1 MAESDAQSKAVRTVG
16 IVSPVMGARIG
27 IFGGTFDPI
36 HVGHLV
42 AAVNAKSALQLD
54 RVLLV
59 VANVPWQK
67 AGVRAVSSA
76 EDRLALVE
84 AAVGGVAGLEASR
97 LEIDRGGESYTAD
110 TLAELHRVGPGNELF
125 LIVGWDVAAELATWG
140 RHEEIERLATLVVVN
155 RPGAGR
161 PPGLDDRSSRLVE
174 VTVPNLEISSTDL
187 RARAANGRPLD
198 YLVPEAA
205 VRCIRARGMY
215 AGSG

>member
-1 MAESDAQSKAVRTVG
+1 
-16 IVSPVMGARIG
+16 MGERIG

-42 AAVNAKSALQLD
+42 AAINAKHAVGLD
-54 RVLLV
+54 RVVLM

-67 AGVRAVSSA
+67 TGTRVVSSA

-84 AAVGGVAGLEASR
+84 AAVGDVPGLEASDM
-97 LEIDRGGESYTAD
+97 EIARGGVSYTAD
-110 TLAELHRVGPGNELF
+110 TLASMQSAAPDDELF
-125 LIVGWDVAAELATWG
+125 LIVGWDVAGVLRSWE
-140 RHEEIERLATLVVVN
+140 RYEEVKALATLVVVN

-161 PPGLDDRSSRLVE
+161 PVELEKDGWRVVE

-187 RARAANGRPLD
+187 RARAADGRPLD
-198 YLVPEAA
+198 YLIPEDA
-205 VRCIRARGMY
+205 VRCIRQRRMY